1 MKFFHLSD
9 LHIGLKLINRDLGE
23 DQRFIL
29 RESVEKAEAGKPDAV
44 LIAGD
49 IYDKSVPS
57 AEAVEIFDDFI
68 SGLRK
73 AVPDAEI
80 MMISGNH
87 DSAPRVNL
95 FRRILNRERIHM
107 IGIPPQR
114 EEDHVEQVT
123 LRDEYG
129 AVHFYLLPFV
139 RPSMVRNVI
148 GVKEDGSGFSYDET
162 IHRLLDREE
171 IDTRERNVLVSHQFY
186 LPKGADAAD
195 VERMDS
201 EILTIGN
208 IDRVTADVLQRFD
221 YAALGHIHKP
231 MRVGSEYARYCGT
244 PMACSVSEA
253 GQQKGIVEVNLG
265 RKGERSV
272 SVLPLTPL
280 RQIRIVR
287 GDLEEVLRQGCEDY
301 AVVTLTDIREAD
313 ALDLQDRIRSAFPN
327 LLEIRREGL
336 AGADYQVEYAGE
348 AVMDTYELCCS
359 FLGNPDEG
367 ERSLLED
374 VINTVGEELP

>member
-1 MKFFHLSD
+1 MRIFHLSD

-29 RESVEKAEAGKPDAV
+29 REIIEKARAARPDAV
-44 LIAGD
+44 VIAGD

-57 AEAVEIFDDFI
+57 ADAVEIFDDFI
-68 SGLRK
+68 SGFRK
-73 AVPDAEI
+73 AVPEAEI

-95 FRRILNRERIHM
+95 FRRILNREKIHM
-107 IGIPPQR
+107 IGIPPQA
-114 EEDHVEQVT
+114 EEDHIEQVT
-123 LRDEYG
+123 LQDEYG

-148 GVKEDGSGFSYDET
+148 GTKEDGSGYSYDET
-162 IHRLLDREE
+162 IHRLINREE

-186 LPKGADAAD
+186 LPKGADAAS
-195 VERMDS
+195 VARMDS

-208 IDRVTADVLQRFD
+208 IDRVTADVLQQFD

-231 MRVGSEYARYCGT
+231 MRVGSAYARYCGT

-253 GQQKGIVEVNLG
+253 GQQKGIVQADLG
-265 RKGERSV
+265 RKGEVSV

-280 RQIRIVR
+280 RQIRVVR
-287 GDLEEVLRQGCEDY
+287 GDLDEVLRQGCGDY
-301 AVVTLTDIREAD
+301 AVVTLTDVREAD
-313 ALDLQDRIRSAFPN
+313 TLDMQDRIRSAFPN

-336 AGADYQVEYAGE
+336 PGADYQVEYSE
-348 AVMDTYELCCS
+348 ETVMNAYDLCCS
-359 FLGNPDEG
+359 FLGDPDEE

-374 VINTVGEELP
+374 VINTVGEGQP

>member
-1 MKFFHLSD
+1 MRFFHLSD
-9 LHIGLKLINRDLGE
+9 LHIGLKLINRDLAE

-29 RESVEKAEAGKPDAV
+29 REIVRKAEAARPDAV
-44 LIAGD
+44 VIAGD

-57 AEAVEIFDDFI
+57 ADAVEIFDDFI
-68 SGLRK
+68 FSLRK
-73 AVPDAEI
+73 AVPEAEI

-87 DSAPRVNL
+87 DSAPRVNM
-95 FRRILNRERIHM
+95 FRRILDREKIHM
-107 IGIPPQR
+107 IGIPPR
-114 EEDHVEQVT
+114 TEADHVERVT
-123 LRDEYG
+123 LQDEYG
-129 AVHFYLLPFV
+129 PVFFYLLPFV

-148 GVKEDGSGFSYDET
+148 GTREDGSGFSYDET

-186 LPKGADAAD
+186 LPKGTDAAS

-208 IDRVTADVLQRFD
+208 IDCVTADVLQRFD

-231 MRVGSEYARYCGT
+231 MRVGGEYARYCGT

-253 GQQKGIVEVNLG
+253 GQRKGILQVDLG
-265 RKGERSV
+265 KKGEVSV

-280 RQIRIVR
+280 REIRTFR
-287 GDLEEVLRQGCEDY
+287 GDLDEVLRQGCEDY
-301 AVVTLTDIREAD
+301 AVVTLTDVREAD
-313 ALDLQDRIRSAFPN
+313 ALDMQDRIRSAFPN

-336 AGADYQVEYAGE
+336 PGVDYRSDYSEE
-348 AVMDTYELCCS
+348 AVMNTYNLCCS
-359 FLGNPDEG
+359 FLGDPDEE
-367 ERSLLED
+367 ERSLLKD
-374 VINTVGEELP
+374 VINTVGEEEL

>member
-1 MKFFHLSD
+1 MRFFHLSD

-29 RESVEKAEAGKPDAV
+29 RQIVEKAEAARPDAV
-44 LIAGD
+44 VIAGD

-57 AEAVEIFDDFI
+57 ADAVEIFDDFI
-68 SGLRK
+68 FGLRK
-73 AVPDAEI
+73 AVPEAEI

-95 FRRILNRERIHM
+95 FRRILGREKIHM
-107 IGIPPQR
+107 IGIPPQSV
-114 EEDHVEQVT
+114 EDHMERVT
-123 LRDEYG
+123 LQDEYG
-129 AVHFYLLPFV
+129 PVHFYLLPFV

-148 GVKEDGSGFSYDET
+148 GTREDGSGFSYDET
-162 IHRLLDREE
+162 IHRLMDREE

-186 LPKGADAAD
+186 LPKGTEADT

-208 IDRVTADVLQRFD
+208 IDRVTADVLQQFD

-253 GQQKGIVEVNLG
+253 GQKKGILQVDLG
-265 RKGERSV
+265 KKGEVSV

-280 RQIRIVR
+280 REIRTFR
-287 GDLEEVLRQGCEDY
+287 GDLDEVLRQGCEDY
-301 AVVTLTDIREAD
+301 AVVTLTDVREAD
-313 ALDLQDRIRSAFPN
+313 ALDMQDRVRNAFPN

-336 AGADYQVEYAGE
+336 PGVDYRADYAEE
-348 AVMDTYELCCS
+348 AVMNSYDLCCS
-359 FLGNPDEG
+359 FLGEPDEG
-367 ERSLLED
+367 ERSLLKD
-374 VINTVGEELP
+374 VINTVGDGEP

>member
-1 MKFFHLSD
+1 MRIFHISD

-29 RESVEKAEAGKPDAV
+29 REIIEKAENARPDAV
-44 LIAGD
+44 VIAGD

-57 AEAVEIFDDFI
+57 ADAVEIFDDFI

-73 AVPDAEI
+73 AVPEAEI

-95 FRRILNRERIHM
+95 FRRILNREKIHM
-107 IGIPPQR
+107 IGIPPQS
-114 EEDHVEQVT
+114 EEDHIEQVT
-123 LRDEYG
+123 LQDEYG

-148 GVKEDGSGFSYDET
+148 GTKEDGSGYSYDET
-162 IHRLLDREE
+162 IHRLIDREE

-186 LPKGADAAD
+186 LPKGTDAAS
-195 VERMDS
+195 VARMDS

-208 IDRVTADVLQRFD
+208 IDCVTADVLQQFD

-231 MRVGSEYARYCGT
+231 MRVGSAYARYCGT

-253 GQQKGIVEVNLG
+253 GQQKGIVQADLG
-265 RKGERSV
+265 RKGEVSV
-272 SVLPLTPL
+272 CVLPLTPL
-280 RQIRIVR
+280 RQIRVVR
-287 GDLEEVLRQGCEDY
+287 GDLDEVLRQGCGDY
-301 AVVTLTDIREAD
+301 AVVTVTDVREAD
-313 ALDLQDRIRSAFPN
+313 TLDMQDRIRSAFPN

-336 AGADYQVEYAGE
+336 SGADYQAEYSE
-348 AVMDTYELCCS
+348 ETVMNAYDLCCS
-359 FLGNPDEG
+359 FLGDPDEE

-374 VINTVGEELP
+374 VINTVGEGQP

>member
-1 MKFFHLSD
+1 MRFFHLSD
-9 LHIGLKLINRDLGE
+9 LHIGLKLINRDLAE

-29 RESVEKAEAGKPDAV
+29 REIVGKAEAARPDAV
-44 LIAGD
+44 VIAGD

-57 AEAVEIFDDFI
+57 ADAVEIFDDFI
-68 SGLRK
+68 FSLRK
-73 AVPDAEI
+73 AVPEAEI

-87 DSAPRVNL
+87 DSAPRVNM
-95 FRRILNRERIHM
+95 FRRILDREKIHM
-107 IGIPPQR
+107 IGIPPR
-114 EEDHVEQVT
+114 TEADHVERVT
-123 LRDEYG
+123 LQDEYG
-129 AVHFYLLPFV
+129 PVFFYLLPFV

-148 GVKEDGSGFSYDET
+148 GTREDGSGFSYDET

-171 IDTRERNVLVSHQFY
+171 IDTRVRNVLVSHQFY
-186 LPKGADAAD
+186 LPKGTDAAS

-208 IDRVTADVLQRFD
+208 IDCVTADVLQRFD

-253 GQQKGIVEVNLG
+253 GQRKGILQVDLG
-265 RKGERSV
+265 KKGEVSV

-280 RQIRIVR
+280 REIRTFR
-287 GDLEEVLRQGCEDY
+287 GDLDKVLRQGCEDY
-301 AVVTLTDIREAD
+301 AVVTLTDVREAD
-313 ALDLQDRIRSAFPN
+313 ALDMQDRIRSAFPN

-336 AGADYQVEYAGE
+336 PGVDYRSDYSEE
-348 AVMDTYELCCS
+348 AVMNTYNLCCS
-359 FLGNPDEG
+359 FLGEPDEE
-367 ERSLLED
+367 ERSLLKD
-374 VINTVGEELP
+374 VINTVGEEEL

>member
-29 RESVEKAEAGKPDAV
+29 REIVEKAEAEKPDAV

-107 IGIPPQR
+107 IGIPPQS

-186 LPKGADAAD
+186 LPKGANATD

-287 GDLEEVLRQGCEDY
+287 G
-301 AVVTLTDIREAD
+301 
-313 ALDLQDRIRSAFPN
+313 
-327 LLEIRREGL
+327 
-336 AGADYQVEYAGE
+336 
-348 AVMDTYELCCS
+348 
-359 FLGNPDEG
+359 
-367 ERSLLED
+367 
-374 VINTVGEELP
+374 